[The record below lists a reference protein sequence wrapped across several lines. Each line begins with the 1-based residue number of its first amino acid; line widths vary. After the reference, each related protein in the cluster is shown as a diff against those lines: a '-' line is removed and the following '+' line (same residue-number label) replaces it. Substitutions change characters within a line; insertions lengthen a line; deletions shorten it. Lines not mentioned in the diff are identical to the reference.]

1 MAVLAVDPPTFL
13 ALDHALNDHDFQ
25 KSRTLYNGLES
36 EEDQPPV
43 EDQHIQDLAAL
54 FVRHRAEKTLG
65 IHLIHGHFQIPEGTV
80 MDGPLPDLSNVGHG
94 FLAEFSCYITSN
106 NLAGLIGLQ
115 VIGGAPCRHS
125 SDGKPRVCQSNETH
139 AEMSSGNHK
148 VFNSGKPLPKLENV
162 DDIKA
167 VLVEAG
173 VM

>member
-25 KSRTLYNGLES
+25 KSRTLLADMVISSYNGLES

-80 MDGPLPDLSNVGHG
+80 MVGTKFQDPDMRW
-94 FLAEFSCYITSN
+94 AKT
-106 NLAGLIGLQ
+106 
-115 VIGGAPCRHS
+115 
-125 SDGKPRVCQSNETH
+125 T
-139 AEMSSGNHK
+139 
-148 VFNSGKPLPKLENV
+148 
-162 DDIKA
+162 DIKKLKQSSVHGHIF
-167 VLVEAG
+167 VLVNG
-173 VM
+173 GLC